1 MDLILFSSALDLDLM
16 NWAVYQVGWLLDR
29 TVGG

>member
-16 NWAVYQVGWLLDR
+16 NWGVYQVGWLLDR
-29 TVGG
+29 TVG